1 MSVAAT
7 HAYRLAFTKVTKGM
21 HTVWVADLDG
31 ANAQRLL
38 DYAASPSWS
47 PDGRDLAF
55 VGEQGIDAKLPGGT
69 RGVWKMSATGGNPT
83 QLKQDGTVR
92 SAAWMPVKASTSI
105 AYDSKRGDYGV
116 YFIDSYG
123 TDQAG
128 AIPGEQP
135 AWSPDGKR
143 LAMRACRP
151 DCGLWVANRDGSK
164 PVQLTWGATD
174 GLPAWS
180 PDGKT
185 IAFSRGGTADI
196 YVIPAAGGQDP
207 QQLTDARGHDT
218 LPAWT
223 PDGQQ
228 IVFRSA
234 RAGRWQIFVMNADG
248 SDQHMVIDNAPIG
261 DDWMFD
267 RMSVVER

>member
-1 MSVAAT
+1 V
-7 HAYRLAFTKVTKGM
+7 K
-21 HTVWVADLDG
+21 
-31 ANAQRLL
+31 
-38 DYAASPSWS
+38 
-47 PDGRDLAF
+47 
-55 VGEQGIDAKLPGGT
+55 GGT
-69 RGVWKMSATGGNPT
+69 HGVWKMSAAGGNPT

-92 SAAWMPVKASTSI
+92 SVTWMPVKNSTSI

-116 YFIDSYG
+116 YFVDGYG

-135 AWSPDGKR
+135 AWSPDGQR

-151 DCGLWVANRDGSK
+151 DCGLWITNRDGSK
-164 PVQLTWGATD
+164 PVQLTWGSTD

-185 IAFSRGGTADI
+185 IAFSRGSTADI
-196 YVIPAAGGQDP
+196 YIIPAAGGQDP
-207 QQLTDARGHDT
+207 QRLTDARGHDT

-234 RAGRWQIFVMNADG
+234 RAGRWQIFVMNSDG
-248 SDQHMVIDNAPIG
+248 SAQHMVIDNAPIG
-261 DDWMFD
+261 DDWSFD
-267 RMSVVER
+267 RMSVGELSTQ

>member
-1 MSVAAT
+1 MGGAAT
-7 HAYRLAFTKVTKGM
+7 RAYRLAFTKVTKSM
-21 HTVWVADLDG
+21 HTIWIADLDG

-55 VGEQGIDAKLPGGT
+55 VGEQGIDVKVKGGS
-69 RGVWKMSATGGNPT
+69 RGVWKMSAAGGNPT

-92 SAAWMPVKASTSI
+92 SVAWMPVQASTSI
-105 AYDSKRGDYGV
+105 AYDSKRGDYGI
-116 YFIDSYG
+116 YFVDSYG
-123 TDQAG
+123 TNQAG

-143 LAMRACRP
+143 LVMKACRP
-151 DCGLWVANRDGSK
+151 DCGLWIANRDGSK
-164 PVQLTWGATD
+164 PVRLTWGAND

-180 PDGKT
+180 PDGQT
-185 IAFSRGGTADI
+185 IAFSRGDTADI
-196 YVIPAAGGQDP
+196 YTIPAAGGQDP
-207 QQLTDARGHDT
+207 QRLTDARGHDT

-261 DDWMFD
+261 DDWMLD

>member
-1 MSVAAT
+1 V
-7 HAYRLAFTKVTKGM
+7 
-21 HTVWVADLDG
+21 HTIWVADLDG

-38 DYAASPSWS
+38 DFAASPSWS
-47 PDGRDLAF
+47 PDGRDMAF
-55 VGEQGIDAKLPGGT
+55 VGEQGIDAKVKGGT
-69 RGVWKMSATGGNPT
+69 HGVWMMSAAGSKPT
-83 QLKQDGTVR
+83 QLKQDGTAR
-92 SAAWMPVKASTSI
+92 STAWMPLKNSTSI
-105 AYDSKRGDYGV
+105 AYDSKRPDNGV
-116 YFIDSYG
+116 YFVDSHG

-135 AWSPDGKR
+135 TWSPDGKR
-143 LAMRACRP
+143 LAMRTCRP
-151 DCGLWVANRDGSK
+151 DCGLWITNRDGSK

-185 IAFSRGGTADI
+185 IAFSRGSTADI
-196 YVIPAAGGQDP
+196 FVIPAAGGQDP
-207 QQLTDARGHDT
+207 QRLTDARGHDT

-223 PDGQQ
+223 PDSRQ

-248 SDQHMVIDNAPIG
+248 SDQRMVIDNAPIG
-261 DDWMFD
+261 DDWAFD
-267 RMSVVER
+267 RLSVVEQK